1 MMRLKMIAAGALLAF
16 IAAGCAPEGL
26 DYTPTATPTNT
37 PEPTATRPPTSTP
50 APTNTPNAD
59 GSITQLATETP
70 VPEVVA
76 EVSAEQAIVDAV
88 IAAMPNPIT
97 AGTIQWRR
105 ANDAVTGNAVTNPN
119 VEGGH
124 AGRVYFSEAG
134 GGAAEVTIAV
144 FTTEEAAQA
153 YYENRSGQ
161 RQLEGGSP
169 EEGFP
174 EPNIFG
180 GGTYGSVG
188 LMRQGN
194 VVLNVSIPRFSST
207 TRGNPTMP
215 MAREFLE
222 LLAAAQGS

>member
-1 MMRLKMIAAGALLAF
+1 MMRLKLLVVAALLMAG
-16 IAAGCAPEGL
+16 AAGCAPEDL

-59 GSITQLATETP
+59 GSITELATEVP
-70 VPEVVA
+70 EPEVVA
-76 EVSAEQAIVDAV
+76 DVPAEQALVEAV

-105 ANDAVTGNAVTNPN
+105 ANDSVTGNAVTNPN
-119 VEGGH
+119 VEGGF

-134 GGAAEVTIAV
+134 GGAADVTIAV
-144 FTTEEAAQA
+144 FETEEAAQA

-169 EEGFP
+169 EDGFP

-222 LLAAAQGS
+222 LIDAAQAG